1 MLSAA
6 VAAFVS
12 TAMAWSVATLD
23 FSSWYADRAL
33 FALVLIVALL
43 AYGAWTALGGVPILG
58 DPLRDA
64 EPIRRRAPA
73 GV

>member
-1 MLSAA
+1 M
-6 VAAFVS
+6 FVS
-12 TAMAWSVATLD
+12 TALSWTVTTLD

-33 FALVLIVALL
+33 FAMVLVVALL